1 MPNTYA
7 QTQNEYTHNRTI
19 TQTHKHTDGL
29 THKRRIIMK
38 PTHIHNNDTQ
48 TYTVRQRRTDGP
60 ALFHTHMDTNK
71 RTRTYKH
78 KNAHIVSKIHKQT
91 NTQKPIITTHKKKQT
106 MPKTTHNEK
115 HTLTRIL

>member
-1 MPNTYA
+1 M
-7 QTQNEYTHNRTI
+7 
-19 TQTHKHTDGL
+19 
-29 THKRRIIMK
+29 
-38 PTHIHNNDTQ
+38 
-48 TYTVRQRRTDGP
+48 
-60 ALFHTHMDTNK
+60 
-71 RTRTYKH
+71 TYKH